1 MSPDF
6 IWYDFGIATKPLF
19 YSEEQAREKL
29 EEIGVLE
36 PQLKVILSEIR
47 LIFLEYSRSLNGII

>member
-47 LIFLEYSRSLNGII
+47 RKHYIIKV